1 MKTFFAVARR
11 EVVEKKFVFAAAAVA
26 SLIPFAVPLVRS
38 MSAASAREARGFAAL
53 LFATTV
59 SNGVALALGASI
71 FAGDLANR
79 RSGFYFSRP
88 ISAAALWAGKLAAAL
103 AIALASVAIILIPT
117 FLADRGLAPL
127 RGVEGGAAGAALAFT
142 GSLLFVL
149 LAANA
154 ASLIVRSR
162 SSIAVA
168 DLAALTAI
176 GFAAAAVTARLW
188 RVMPDPPLFLRTV
201 LLGSGLAV
209 IAAFLAGSYRALA
222 AGRTDLYAAHRAF
235 SATAWSLLGGAAVL
249 FAAWAAWVL
258 AAPPSSLDS
267 LSGALPLGSA
277 GWVSLDG
284 RARSARA
291 GFLYDSRSSRFLRTG
306 GGPIVAS
313 EDGSVAAWVE
323 GETAVQGP
331 WHLRTLRLEDR
342 GAVPADPKISF
353 RSRPELFL
361 SSDGDRL
368 GAIDFGLLSI
378 FEVFSGRSLGSVRI
392 AVPPRDVASARF
404 VGPGTVRIFRS
415 SIAGVTALRPDMQ
428 ILEYDVAGRTLA
440 QAGATESLPYWGM
453 MLINRAGDRFVSSRT
468 FAGTRITLRD
478 ARTGAVLATLRQG
491 PPLRST
497 LSRFLSDG
505 RLVLALGDNS
515 ASWLEVFSPSGE
527 KERRI
532 EIGGS
537 GRLRPGPEVA
547 AGRLAVAWIRDLPG
561 GRQAKPVLEIADLDR
576 GTAAPVADGLV
587 PIGDWWWS
595 REGPAPGSEASKLF
609 LDERGEVVRFD
620 PPTGQKKVVLGADTN
635 R

>member
-11 EVVEKKFVFAAAAVA
+11 EMIEKKFVFAAAAVA

-59 SNGVALALGASI
+59 SNGIALALGASI

-117 FLADRGLAPL
+117 LLADRGLSPL
-127 RGVEGGAAGAALAFT
+127 RGIEGGAAGAALALT

-162 SSIAVA
+162 SWIAVA
-168 DLAALTAI
+168 DLAALTAT
-176 GFAAAAVTARLW
+176 GLAAAAVTARLW

-201 LLGSGLAV
+201 LLGSGLVVAAV
-209 IAAFLAGSYRALA
+209 FLAGSYRAVA

-235 SATAWSLLGGAAVL
+235 SATAWSLLGTAAVL

-258 AAPPSSLDS
+258 AAPPSSLDEVA
-267 LSGALPLGSA
+267 GILPLGSA

-291 GFLYDSRSSRFLRTG
+291 GFLYDTRSSRFLRTG

-331 WHLRTLRLEDR
+331 WSLRTLRLEDR

-353 RSRPELFL
+353 RSRPDLFL
-361 SSDGDRL
+361 SSDGGRL

-378 FEVFSGRSLGSVRI
+378 FEVPSGRSLGSVRI
-392 AVPPRDVASARF
+392 AAPPRDVATARF
-404 VGPGTVRIFRS
+404 VGPDTVRIFRS

-440 QAGATESLPYWGM
+440 QTGATESLPYWGM
-453 MLINRAGDRFVSSRT
+453 MLTNRAGDRFVSRT
-468 FAGTRITLRD
+468 TSAGTRITLRD

-491 PPLRST
+491 PPLRSR
-497 LSRFLSDG
+497 SRFLSDG

-515 ASWLEVFSPSGE
+515 GSWLEVFSPSGE

-537 GRLRPGPEVA
+537 GLLRLGPEVA

-561 GRQAKPVLEIADLDR
+561 GGHAKPVLEIADLDR
-576 GTAAPVADGLV
+576 GAAAPVADGLV
-587 PIGDWWWS
+587 PIGGWWWS
-595 REGPAPGSEASKLF
+595 REGPVPGSEASKLF